1 MIANLL
7 KKMMSR
13 CGHKTFVHTIKIIY
27 TYYLAMRVLY
37 CFYFYRFGGV
47 GPDRVV
53 ILTPNNHEGTS
64 NASTNF
70 VEAFGNAVARS
81 TFLKGLLC

>member
-37 CFYFYRFGGV
+37 CFYFYNFYRFGGV
-47 GPDRVV
+47 GLIGWSSLPR
-53 ILTPNNHEGTS
+53 IIMRELQTLQLIS
-64 NASTNF
+64 
-70 VEAFGNAVARS
+70 
-81 TFLKGLLC
+81 